1 MSCSSAATPS
11 ARGCR
16 SRCRRSTCAS
26 AAWHEPP
33 HPEAVNAATYALRR
47 SVNAYPDA
55 TPLREAI
62 AERHGLERDQVAVG
76 HGAGELVRA
85 ALSYVG
91 GGNVAVA
98 WPGWGPLPRLVHEA
112 GAMAVPVAL
121 AADGAPDADALA
133 ASGAAAVLLCTPNDP
148 TGAALAPQALHDLA
162 TRVPEAA
169 WLIVDA
175 ALAEFEEP
183 VDGAL
188 ARLIGARERVVV
200 VRSFSKAH
208 GMAGFRAGW
217 AATGDPALAE
227 RLAPVGGLSAAAVA
241 AATWAVG
248 AGVAPRRRAL
258 AAAER
263 ERMRAAGHE
272 FAAGPAHLL
281 WLPAPDGDGRALA
294 THLAARRIYVDARGG
309 VGRRP
314 PRPDRAA
321 RPAGDRAADRSAQ
334 RPLTRNEPRMN
345 GCTRQKYA

>member
-1 MSCSSAATPS
+1 M
-11 ARGCR
+11 
-16 SRCRRSTCAS
+16 
-26 AAWHEPP
+26 
-33 HPEAVNAATYALRR
+33 NAATYALRR
-47 SVNAYPDA
+47 SVNAYPDP

-62 AERHGLERDQVAVG
+62 AERHGLERGQVAVG
-76 HGAGELVRA
+76 HGAGELLRA
-85 ALSYVG
+85 ALGFVG
-91 GGNVAVA
+91 GGDVAVA

-121 AADGAPDADALA
+121 AADGTPDVEALA
-133 ASGAAAVLLCTPNDP
+133 ASGAAAVVLCTPNDP
-148 TGAALAPQALHDLA
+148 TGAALTPRALHDLA

-175 ALAEFEEP
+175 ALADFEDPPQAGGEP
-183 VDGAL
+183 LRRGGGGGGGGAGAL
-188 ARLIGARERVVV
+188 ARLLGARERVVV

-217 AATGDPALAE
+217 AATGDPALVE

-263 ERMRAAGHE
+263 ERLRAAGHA
-272 FAAGPAHLL
+272 FAAGPAHLV
-281 WLPAPDGDGRALA
+281 WLPAPDGDGRR
-294 THLAARRIYVDARGG
+294 ARRAPGGAADLRHARSG

-321 RPAGDRAADRSAQ
+321 RPAGDRAAHR
-334 RPLTRNEPRMN
+334 RPERALTRNAPRMN
-345 GCTRQKYA
+345 GWIRQKYV